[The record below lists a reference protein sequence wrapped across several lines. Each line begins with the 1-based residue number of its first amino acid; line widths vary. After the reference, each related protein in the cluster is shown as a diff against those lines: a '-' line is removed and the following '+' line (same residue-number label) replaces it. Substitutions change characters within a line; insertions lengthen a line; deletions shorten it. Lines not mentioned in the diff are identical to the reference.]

1 MSLGENINQY
11 RRGKGMSQG
20 DLAAALEVSRQSV
33 SKWENNAAVPE
44 LDKLVKM
51 SRLFGIS
58 LDELVSGEAPA
69 SPAPPQA
76 APVASRNRFSRRQMF
91 GIAFWC
97 FYALIVLALALSGEG
112 LSGMLPGLP
121 FLICGALCY
130 GSKVKHLGLWCS
142 WVFALPLVYIP
153 FYEYIRIYEARLI
166 TAVLWVGMLLF
177 TLWSLRKETVT
188 LTRRNLV
195 LLILGYAVW
204 FGYITIR
211 ILKLAGVWNWIML
224 PDRTLS
230 YWVDASA
237 YLLFTSLL
245 SVSTRILKQKRKHV
259 EAM

>member
-1 MSLGENINQY
+1 MSLGENISQY
-11 RRGKGMSQG
+11 RRNKGMSQG

-58 LDELVSGEAPA
+58 LDELVSGEASA

-76 APVASRNRFSRRQMF
+76 APVASRNRFSRRQMY

-112 LSGMLPGLP
+112 LIGMLLGFP

-142 WVFALPLVYIP
+142 WVFALPLIFVP
-153 FYEYIRIYEARLI
+153 FYEFIRIHEAVLI
-166 TAVLWVGMLLF
+166 TAVLWGGMLVL
-177 TLWSLRKETVT
+177 TVWCLRKDPVVPN
-188 LTRRNLV
+188 RRRMNLLLLGHGLCFGYLLIRILEILNFWNLV
-195 LLILGYAVW
+195 LI
-204 FGYITIR
+204 
-211 ILKLAGVWNWIML
+211 
-224 PDRTLS
+224 PDKTMR
-230 YWVDASA
+230 YWGDALA
-237 YLLFTSLL
+237 YLLFTTLL
-245 SVSTRILKQKRKHV
+245 SVSTRILKQHKV
-259 EAM
+259 T